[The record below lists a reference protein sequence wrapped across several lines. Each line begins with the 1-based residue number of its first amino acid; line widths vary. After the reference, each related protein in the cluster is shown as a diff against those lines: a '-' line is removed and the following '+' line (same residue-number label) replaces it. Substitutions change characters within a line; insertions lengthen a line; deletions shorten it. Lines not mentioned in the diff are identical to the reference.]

1 MTKSVDT
8 DHDGDE
14 HHPTISGGSRR
25 WVDAWAL
32 WLVAVGAQA
41 LVLFLLAQYQLQQ
54 LQTLKMREVVDLIA
68 RGELASA
75 RRYAA
80 QPDYFFY
87 PTEILV
93 QFALVGVAV
102 ILLAWTGRRAL
113 AFALPVA
120 LVAVSIGPAYV
131 SQGPTSVTPI
141 GEGGDWSLWASLV
154 LLPGS
159 EQPGNASTWP
169 LLLGVV
175 VQTVLLLLPLIAAP
189 TRQPAVPLSTAVG
202 WAAIPATFVA
212 VIALATL
219 EFPSANQLYTVPL
232 AGFFLT
238 LLAGAIATGAGGTW
252 QRLGAAVA
260 APAFIAPIVMP
271 IDTTNTRQDVAL
283 GLMVAAVSA
292 LLVLAILA
300 LPSLTRRA
308 THLDAPTDEGM
319 VPLAP

>member
-1 MTKSVDT
+1 MTRSVDT

-14 HHPTISGGSRR
+14 LHPTISGGSRR

>member
-1 MTKSVDT
+1 MTRSVDT

-14 HHPTISGGSRR
+14 LHPTISGGSRR

-141 GEGGDWSLWASLV
+141 GEGGDWSLWASLA